1 MNMEPNISA
10 RSPEIEPKE
19 NILLGVLGAI
29 LFSLAG
35 VIVYFLLDQLNFIA
49 SISAVVGAYAAVFG
63 YGLFTKR
70 KNSKAG
76 IIVASVVTVIMMV
89 LAVYLCTAYDLY
101 SQVRADGGTITLS
114 TAAGDC
120 LKTIFG
126 SKDRLTCTACITMSS
141 TSVAFSRICSCRCCS
156 PGSESGAL
164 FRLKFRKRRPRPPQ
178 RSSPPTV
185 FPAAAFP
192 PTAHL
197 PATTKQNKV

>member
-70 KNSKAG
+70 KNSKTG

-89 LAVYLCTAYDLY
+89 LAVYLCTVYDLY

-126 SKDRLTCTACITMSS
+126 SKGRLTYGIYYYELDLGALLKDLLLSLVFTGLGIWSFVQAQIQKKKAEAAAQQPTNKFPGSDLPTDS
-141 TSVAFSRICSCRCCS
+141 TSANSD
-156 PGSESGAL
+156 E
-164 FRLKFRKRRPRPPQ
+164 
-178 RSSPPTV
+178 
-185 FPAAAFP
+185 
-192 PTAHL
+192 
-197 PATTKQNKV
+197 TK

>member
-19 NILLGVLGAI
+19 NILLGVLGAV

-70 KNSKAG
+70 KNSKTG

-126 SKDRLTCTACITMSS
+126 SKDRLTYGMYYYELDLGALLKDLLLSLLFTGLGIWSFVQAQIQKKKAEAAAAQQPANGFSGSSLPTDS
-141 TSVAFSRICSCRCCS
+141 TS
-156 PGSESGAL
+156 SGDDE
-164 FRLKFRKRRPRPPQ
+164 
-178 RSSPPTV
+178 
-185 FPAAAFP
+185 
-192 PTAHL
+192 
-197 PATTKQNKV
+197 TK

>member
-70 KNSKAG
+70 KNSKTG

-101 SQVRADGGTITLS
+101 RQVRADGGTITLP
-114 TAAGDC
+114 TAASDC
-120 LKTIFG
+120 LKAIFG
-126 SKDRLTCTACITMSS
+126 SKDRLTYGYELDLGGLLKNLLLSLLFTGLGIWSFVQAQIQKKKAEAAAAQQPTNGFPGSSLPTDS
-141 TSVAFSRICSCRCCS
+141 TS
-156 PGSESGAL
+156 SGDDE
-164 FRLKFRKRRPRPPQ
+164 
-178 RSSPPTV
+178 
-185 FPAAAFP
+185 
-192 PTAHL
+192 
-197 PATTKQNKV
+197 TK

>member
-70 KNSKAG
+70 KNSKA
-76 IIVASVVTVIMMV
+76 AS
-89 LAVYLCTAYDLY
+89 L
-101 SQVRADGGTITLS
+101 
-114 TAAGDC
+114 
-120 LKTIFG
+120 
-126 SKDRLTCTACITMSS
+126 
-141 TSVAFSRICSCRCCS
+141 
-156 PGSESGAL
+156 
-164 FRLKFRKRRPRPPQ
+164 
-178 RSSPPTV
+178 SPPSSQS
-185 FPAAAFP
+185 
-192 PTAHL
+192 L
-197 PATTKQNKV
+197 

>member
-70 KNSKAG
+70 KNSKTG

-101 SQVRADGGTITLS
+101 RQVRADGGTITLL

-120 LKTIFG
+120 LKAIFG
-126 SKDRLTCTACITMSS
+126 SKDRLTYGYELDLGGLLKNLLLSLLFTGLGIWSFVQAQIQKKKAEAAAAQQPTNGFSGSSLPTDS
-141 TSVAFSRICSCRCCS
+141 TS
-156 PGSESGAL
+156 SGDDE
-164 FRLKFRKRRPRPPQ
+164 
-178 RSSPPTV
+178 
-185 FPAAAFP
+185 
-192 PTAHL
+192 
-197 PATTKQNKV
+197 TK

>member
-70 KNSKAG
+70 KNSKTG

-114 TAAGDC
+114 TAASDC

-126 SKDRLTCTACITMSS
+126 SKGRLTYGYELDLGALLKNLLLSLVFTGLGIWSFVQAQIQKKKAEAAAAQQSANGFPGSSLPTDS
-141 TSVAFSRICSCRCCS
+141 TS
-156 PGSESGAL
+156 SGDDE
-164 FRLKFRKRRPRPPQ
+164 
-178 RSSPPTV
+178 
-185 FPAAAFP
+185 
-192 PTAHL
+192 
-197 PATTKQNKV
+197 TK

>member
-70 KNSKAG
+70 KNSKTG

-101 SQVRADGGTITLS
+101 SQVRADGGTITPV
-114 TAAGDC
+114 D
-120 LKTIFG
+120 
-126 SKDRLTCTACITMSS
+126 
-141 TSVAFSRICSCRCCS
+141 SCRRL
-156 PGSESGAL
+156 PEDHFWKQGSAYVRHVL
-164 FRLKFRKRRPRPPQ
+164 L
-178 RSSPPTV
+178 
-185 FPAAAFP
+185 
-192 PTAHL
+192 
-197 PATTKQNKV
+197 

>member
-70 KNSKAG
+70 KNSKTG

-101 SQVRADGGTITLS
+101 SRVRADGGTITLS

-126 SKDRLTCTACITMSS
+126 SKGRLTYGYELDLGAFLKNLLLSLLFTGLGIWSFVQAQIQKKKAEAATAQQPANGFSGSSLPTDS
-141 TSVAFSRICSCRCCS
+141 TS
-156 PGSESGAL
+156 SGDDE
-164 FRLKFRKRRPRPPQ
+164 
-178 RSSPPTV
+178 
-185 FPAAAFP
+185 
-192 PTAHL
+192 
-197 PATTKQNKV
+197 TK